1 MRMQLRHS
9 KKEKKRRRTIQ
20 SPMSTATGKAGVPA
34 FWESFTDVAVG
45 SWLAT
50 PAVSPLSVWLVN
62 GPSQSET
69 TRCLN
74 LRCPL

>member
-9 KKEKKRRRTIQ
+9 KKKKKEQ
-20 SPMSTATGKAGVPA
+20 SNSPCRPPQATGKAGVPA

-50 PAVSPLSVWLVN
+50 PAVLPCQCGLSTDRANQRQLDA
-62 GPSQSET
+62 
-69 TRCLN
+69 CI
-74 LRCPL
+74 